1 MKVLVCGDR
10 RWGDLSAIM
19 SRLEKLPAGTVIIE
33 GGATGADRL
42 AQVAAVRLGFVVAEY
57 PAEWEK
63 YGKRAGSIRNR
74 RMLDEKPDLVIAF
87 HSNLAVSRGTKDTVN
102 EARRR
107 GIPVEIIT

>member
-10 RWGDLSAIM
+10 RWGDLSAILA
-19 SRLEKLPAGTVIIE
+19 RLEKLPVGTVIIE

-42 AQVAAVRLGFVVAEY
+42 AQIAAVRLGLVVAEF
-57 PAEWEK
+57 PAEWGK
-63 YGKRAGSIRNR
+63 YGKRAGPIRNR